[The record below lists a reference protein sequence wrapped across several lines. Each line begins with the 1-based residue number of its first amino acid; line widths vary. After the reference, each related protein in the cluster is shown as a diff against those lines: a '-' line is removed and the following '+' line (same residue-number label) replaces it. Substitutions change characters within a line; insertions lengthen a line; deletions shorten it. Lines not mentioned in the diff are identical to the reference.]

1 MNYQLTE
8 AQEYLNQDYKYM
20 LTLKYQSHI
29 NRDLD
34 KANDDLRHLRNRIHR
49 KLFGRSP
56 WRLLWMPSIEK
67 GKSGRTHIHLYI
79 GEAPGQIR
87 KVKKGKYLTPFGN
100 WLPYWIREEW
110 ELMNQSTKS
119 KNEDVR
125 SHIKIL
131 DERKSPVGYGLK
143 TFQDKR
149 YEQLL
154 GALKEANDFREKQ
167 DIQKEIN
174 KYRSVDLFECLSDT
188 FFVK

>member
-1 MNYQLTE
+1 MNTQLTE

-20 LTLKYQSHI
+20 LTLKYQNHI
-29 NRDLD
+29 NRAFD
-34 KANDDLRHLRNRIHR
+34 KANEDLRHLRNRIHR

-56 WRLLWMPSIEK
+56 WRLLWVPMIEK
-67 GKSGRTHIHLYI
+67 GKSGRAHIHLYI
-79 GEAPGQIR
+79 GEAPEQTK
-87 KVKKGKYLTPFGN
+87 KVKNLQFGN
-100 WLPYWIREEW
+100 WFPYWIREEW

-131 DERKSPVGYGLK
+131 DTRPASIGYGTK
-143 TFQDKR
+143 TFQDGR
-149 YEQLL
+149 YNRLL
-154 GALKEANDFREKQ
+154 KSINETTDYSEKQ

-174 KYRSVDLFECLSDT
+174 KYRNTDLFECLSDT